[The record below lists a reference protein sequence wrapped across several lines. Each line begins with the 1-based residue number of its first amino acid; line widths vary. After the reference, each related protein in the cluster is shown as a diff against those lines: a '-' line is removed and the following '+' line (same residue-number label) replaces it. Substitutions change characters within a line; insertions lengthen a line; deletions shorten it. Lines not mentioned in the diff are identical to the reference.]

1 MNNEIEEE
9 RDDSDTDDDASLDP
23 ASMPSS
29 SAGAIGGD
37 EGGTGTPKRSPKQ
50 NWLNAKNKL
59 KTYVYGIRRKHDY
72 VRNLYKPSKYNM
84 PKVWGGEVKR
94 PDQLEPSTPEKVS
107 QKIGKKQSEKSQKE
121 PKNAK
126 PDGKSTPLQM
136 LMSKEKLLM
145 VMMKYVEMKLEDM
158 SKQYKE
164 FQERVTQWEDGV
176 QSVKAA
182 FETDKKMYKKY
193 MEMAVTWPEDTSK
206 RIKKPKETPEKAQK
220 SLKQTHLDNLAQM
233 ANKFEE
239 FRQVVKQWPDS
250 GCFMTFPLEKNVFNK
265 VFLFDHALT
274 LKEDDLQKEL
284 ATGLYTHAEFR
295 KESPADFFNNP
306 DWSQKKL
313 EDAEKEK
320 DVDEDEDDDKEKEEE
335 DDDDGEGDVRMATN
349 ALLEALLKGRDGF
362 GKEATLDLRKLPKWE
377 GKSYESKSMWQMAKK
392 IVRNLIKFV
401 TWPLRIVWQYS
412 NKLTRKVRNAMKSKD
427 EKERMRKML
436 EEVKK
441 DDMLYK
447 IYQMLDNSK
456 KKAENVDEKGNKNME
471 KEGMKPDEPTI
482 DHSAHEQLTD
492 KDKQQHPFTFLQGVR
507 YDIHVK
513 PAEKLFEQLYPTQY
527 DDLMEFY
534 RNPTE
539 FYKNKRLDEDTIFI
553 MRKMMEPNKHLVE
566 LYKKPYYLIH
576 DFFDDPAK
584 FYLRGDKLDKTLKK
598 ALRET
603 LIKMGLLDK
612 IMQNETKTFIEKY
625 KKEQLTKD
633 QASKIVKLLKNPNDY
648 LGSTEQL
655 DEKVINVI
663 RKAYAENKKLIKN
676 AIIRNR
682 KLVAQKSKSD
692 DKTMEQKATENYE
705 KLKAFFD
712 DPINNKLDIKL
723 FQIFREVMGVAN
735 DKDSNEE
742 LAELDTEQ
750 YQQFLLFLENPN
762 EYLTNAKF
770 DDSLKDTL
778 MEVLDKKSEL
788 FSNLTPEQIVQLKE
802 FKDALENK
810 TEFQGQLDSAIFAK
824 YRKTLPASAK
834 KGVKERTKE
843 FFVSTKLRFAFDELK
858 TERQFD
864 QLMRFFKHPIRFYQP
879 RNLEENVWKPFRAI
893 LSKIVGQKRHD
904 QMFNGLTDE
913 QYDQLMELATN
924 PANRFAP
931 REMEEGKKLKKFKKA
946 PGVDPEVFNLY
957 TRHLKRNQSCADVK
971 PLIELALYGM
981 EDRQKASLD
990 LRGRLGAQII
1000 SSVLNTKQFSGNMV
1014 FALVMSLVGSGGI
1027 AAALDLGLWHLVVHH
1042 VAMALGHLHPVTIIV
1057 MVLLDSLTPLFAETF
1072 DSFVI
1077 KRTLGAL
1084 EGKSL
1089 LPRTFKQFKEDLKE
1103 SVIAGGIAALGAIPN
1118 NIVMSLLP
1126 GSHYLMSGNIGGYI
1140 GVFAL
1145 NAFTN
1150 QIAASTSAAMVPLQV
1165 EKWHKLRSAAFYKLI
1180 DIGFFPAPTK
1190 DQLITG
1196 TVNAKTVRGYCR
1208 LRAADGMQIDS
1219 VTSMAYNSMG
1229 LGAVISFFFG
1239 FVAIF
1244 IPVSYELVG
1253 DQIQRIVSIMFNT
1266 PTEILSLGAGL
1277 LTANHLGNQR
1287 YQKWLSTDYHKD
1299 KQMVQLVF
1307 EKAIEQLQDSER
1319 QFKDI
1324 NFEDIYKI
1332 YHARFQLTY
1341 RFGKIVVTLMI
1352 GMKNGVEKMFK
1363 QRPLTIDQLDEQY
1376 IDKEVLVQNW
1386 KPNVVYL
1393 VQFSHADS
1401 APSLSPAAIKLETW
1415 LRIKK
1420 IPFYTV
1426 SDGVLFRALFADD
1439 KVPFVEYNGQKIFG
1453 TSEEIIDTLKQEA
1466 LSKGTLGELF
1476 GLGQKSDQN
1485 EEQMRDLIDNVLYS
1499 ILLHDRFQNL
1509 ANPIEK
1515 THLANNFDFQRL
1527 VLPSVLKEAKRNWF
1541 KIQPLPKPFWDEY
1554 FAKGKKVAYGGKPWN
1569 GYGISEKEWKKL
1581 EDEVSK
1587 TKFEKLKE
1595 QESIKKKEW
1604 IKFVDNVTKEHIPKA
1619 MTKFVKHLKKQLLRQ
1634 LSERP
1639 SLKFSDGTV
1648 ITVDKNYEK
1657 KIDKFNDKLKKLF
1670 DETMQQIEQQLTK
1683 MSAKGKNTK
1692 FYLFGETPTALDAVL
1707 FGILSQ
1713 FTNTDTIYNRH
1724 YANFTSAKLNGNPND
1739 PLKIY
1744 FGHMKDIFM
1753 GQNNAE
1759 QNQWQINGEWKFE
1772 ENANKYNGP
1781 FILRFDVL
1789 KLDYEQRTRFTDD
1802 ERKTFSPM
1810 LSNGN
1815 AKNSDEISGTLFS
1828 ERKFLAVYP
1837 KVVTF
1842 IVHQLLNLFNLER
1855 FAIEM
1860 AELPTVVEIRSL
1872 ADYIEFIP
1880 SDSKQKLLQKL
1891 EKEIGKIGTLSEE
1904 KRMKLGR
1911 ALIHLMASYL
1921 CEGKIGQ
1928 NNCETEHDKKAK
1940 EYLGR
1945 ICKISE
1951 EYFAELSVI
1960 VRSLVYQMMYRINVE
1975 YQTKESIKMFGAALL
1990 DLDEEQTIKYEA
2002 KRLRNAIWHLEK
2014 FESEKIEYFRK
2025 KIQQIGILM
2034 QEIQE
2039 TDSKDPQITNDG
2051 QRCCEDPMI
2060 RERIEKVRKAKQQ
2073 IAMLEQQKTHLAKLK
2088 YDPNVI
2094 VKKESDTT
2102 AEEIK
2107 ELQKELSVWVLRS
2120 FIVSEMRALVDALD
2134 DDDKFSREIITFKDI
2149 EPSRNHW
2156 LNLNVLVEKCEKED
2170 RTCKVDREQMKQG
2183 IQMITERKK
2192 KHIFKELWA
2201 KTVDQAE
2208 SVFTVQKY
2216 HEVLSYRLGQVRK
2229 LYELRKSQLP
2239 SDELVNIKEI
2249 DEQYGKVKA
2258 ELFQRLRDS
2267 EVTTT
2272 EDNGEGA
2279 EVVEVLAEV
2288 TFASKKQN
2296 ITADSDRIRKAIE
2309 KMLVF
2314 VNGKADELKKM
2325 SSAQLKDE
2333 MRSEIDAVVHRT
2345 FLLKEM
2351 KNLINLLDKKEFE
2364 ENTYPFA
2371 AFRESYFSGELFI
2384 LLRAKVEEDGT
2395 NFDEDEIAKGF
2406 EYVKG
2411 HNSMHRSHKLR
2422 AFLFDWAGKVAKE
2435 KKFVKKLAWRMG
2447 QLSKLYMLRKKKIA
2461 EKDLKSWASKQEEL
2475 SGEMEKRW
2483 TELKAKM
2490 EKRSALLSLPANE
2503 IIQNA
2508 TGKKGPTPIATA
2520 DGYAEDGKLG
2530 TMPLEHEL

>member
-1 MNNEIEEE
+1 M
-9 RDDSDTDDDASLDP
+9 
-23 ASMPSS
+23 
-29 SAGAIGGD
+29 
-37 EGGTGTPKRSPKQ
+37 Q
-50 NWLNAKNKL
+50 NWQNAKNKL
-59 KTYVYGIRRKHDY
+59 KTYVYGMRRKHDY

-94 PDQLEPSTPEKVS
+94 PDQLE
-107 QKIGKKQSEKSQKE
+107 SQKE
-121 PKNAK
+121 PKNEK
-126 PDGKSTPLQM
+126 PTKKSTPLQM
-136 LMSKEKLLM
+136 LISKEEMLT

-164 FQERVTQWEDGV
+164 FQERVAKWEDDV

-182 FETDKKMYKKY
+182 FGTDKQMYKKY
-193 MEMAVTWPEDTSK
+193 MEMAVTWPEKKSK
-206 RIKKPKETPEKAQK
+206 GTPEKVQK

-274 LKEDDLQKEL
+274 LKEDDLKKEL

-313 EDAEKEK
+313 DDAEKK
-320 DVDEDEDDDKEKEEE
+320 KDEDEDDDKEEEE
-335 DDDDGEGDVRMATN
+335 EEDDDDDGEGDVRMATN
-349 ALLEALLKGRDGF
+349 ALLEAVLKGRDGF
-362 GKEATLDLRKLPKWE
+362 GKEATLNLRNLPKWD
-377 GKSYESKSMWQMAKK
+377 GKPNQSKSMWQMAKK
-392 IVRNLIKFV
+392 VVRNLIRFV
-401 TWPLRIVWQYS
+401 TWPLRIFWQFS
-412 NKLTRKVRNAMKSKD
+412 NKLTRKVKNALKSKED
-427 EKERMRKML
+427 KEKIRKML
-436 EEVKK
+436 EEMKE

-456 KKAENVDEKGNKNME
+456 KKAENFDEKSKENME

-492 KDKQQHPFTFLQGVR
+492 KDKQQHPFTFLQSVR

-513 PAEKLFEQLYPTQY
+513 PADKLFEQLYPTQY
-527 DDLMEFY
+527 DELREFY
-534 RNPTE
+534 ENPTE

-553 MRKMMEPNKHLVE
+553 MRKMVEPNKHLVE

-576 DFFDDPAK
+576 DFFDDPAN
-584 FYLRGDKLDKTLKK
+584 FYVRGDKLDKTMKK
-598 ALRET
+598 AFRET
-603 LIKMGLLDK
+603 LIKMG
-612 IMQNETKTFIEKY
+612 IIEKY
-625 KKEQLTKD
+625 KNMEKDVKLNKD
-633 QASKIVKLLKNPNDY
+633 QQNQASEIIKLLKNTNDY

-655 DEKVINVI
+655 DEKVRIALK
-663 RKAYAENKKLIKN
+663 KAYAENEKLIKN
-676 AIIRNR
+676 AIIRDK

-692 DKTMEQKATENYE
+692 AKKMEERATEHYE
-705 KLKAFFD
+705 NLKAFFD
-712 DPINNKLDIKL
+712 DPIKFYNKLDIKV

-735 DKDSNEE
+735 DKESNEE
-742 LAELDTEQ
+742 LADLDTEQ

-762 EYLTNAKF
+762 EYLATEKF

-778 MEVLDKKSEL
+778 MEVLKKKSEL
-788 FSNLTPEQIVQLKE
+788 FSSLTPEQIVQLKE
-802 FKDALENK
+802 FEDASKNK
-810 TEFQGQLDSAIFAK
+810 TKFQGQLDSGIFAK
-824 YRKTLPASAK
+824 YRKTLPANAK
-834 KGVKERTKE
+834 KGVKERSKE
-843 FFVSTKLRFAFDELK
+843 FFVSTKLRFSFDELT

-879 RNLEENVWKPFRAI
+879 PKIEPNVWESFRVI
-893 LSKIVGQKRHD
+893 LNKIVDQKRHD
-904 QMFNGLTDE
+904 KMFNGLTDE
-913 QYDQLMELATN
+913 QYKQLMELAAN
-924 PANRFAP
+924 PANRFAQ
-931 REMEEGKKLKKFKKA
+931 REMEGGKKLKKFKKA
-946 PGVDPEVFNLY
+946 PGVDPEVFKLY
-957 TRHLKRNQSCADVK
+957 TQHLKRNQSCANVK

-981 EDRQKASLD
+981 EDRQNASLD

-1000 SSVLNTKQFSGNMV
+1000 SSVLNTKQFEGNMV

-1042 VAMALGHLHPVTIIV
+1042 VAMALGHFHPVTIIV

-1089 LPRTFKQFKEDLKE
+1089 LPRTFKQFKADLKE
-1103 SVIAGGIAALGAIPN
+1103 SVISGGIAALGAIPN
-1118 NIVMSLLP
+1118 NIVMALLP
-1126 GSHYLMSGNIGGYI
+1126 GAQYIKSGNIGGYL

-1208 LRAADGMQIDS
+1208 LRAADGMQVDS
-1219 VTSMAYNSMG
+1219 ITSMAYNSMG

-1244 IPVSYELVG
+1244 IPVSYGLIS
-1253 DQIQRIVSIMFNT
+1253 DQMQRIVSIMFNT

-1287 YQKWLSTDYHKD
+1287 YQKWLSTDYHKN
-1299 KQMVQLVF
+1299 KQMVQLIF
-1307 EKAIEQLQDSER
+1307 EKAIEQLQDSKR
-1319 QFKDI
+1319 KFKDI
-1324 NFEDIYKI
+1324 NFEDIFKI
-1332 YHARFQLTY
+1332 YHTRFQWTY
-1341 RFGKIVVTLMI
+1341 KFGKIVVNLMI
-1352 GMKNGVEKMFK
+1352 GMKIGVEKLFK

-1386 KPNVVYL
+1386 KPDVVYL
-1393 VQFSHADS
+1393 VQFPHADS
-1401 APSLSPAAIKLETW
+1401 APSLSPAAIQLETW

-1453 TSEEIIDTLKQEA
+1453 TSEEIIDTLAQVA
-1466 LSKGTLGELF
+1466 VSKGKLFELF

-1485 EEQMRDLIDNVLYS
+1485 EQEMRDLIDNVLYS

-1509 ANPIEK
+1509 ANPEAE
-1515 THLANNFDFQRL
+1515 THLANNSDFQRL
-1527 VLPSVLKEAKRNWF
+1527 VLPSVLKEAKRTWF

-1554 FAKGKKVAYGGKPWN
+1554 FAKGKTVAYGGKSWN
-1569 GYGISEKEWKKL
+1569 GYGIREKDWK
-1581 EDEVSK
+1581 EFMGEVS
-1587 TKFEKLKE
+1587 TK
-1595 QESIKKKEW
+1595 
-1604 IKFVDNVTKEHIPKA
+1604 HIPKA
-1619 MTKFVKHLKKQLLRQ
+1619 MAEFVKHLKKQLLRQ

-1639 SLKFSDGTV
+1639 PLKFSDGTV
-1648 ITVDKNYEK
+1648 FTVDKNNGEMTLMKRNRKSMFDEK
-1657 KIDKFNDKLKKLF
+1657 NEKMMVECNDKLKKLF
-1670 DETMQQIEQQLTK
+1670 DETIQQIEQQLNNS
-1683 MSAKGKNTK
+1683 MSANEENTK
-1692 FYLFGETPTALDAVL
+1692 FYLFGKTPTALDAVL

-1713 FTNTDTIYNRH
+1713 FTNTDTIFNGH
-1724 YANFTSAKLNGNPND
+1724 YANYGSND
-1739 PLKIY
+1739 ALKSY
-1744 FGHMKDIFM
+1744 FGNMKHIFM
-1753 GQNNAE
+1753 GQNNKE
-1759 QNQWQINGEWKFE
+1759 QNQWQINAEWKFE

-1781 FILRFDVL
+1781 FILRFDML

-1802 ERKTFSPM
+1802 ERKTFSPL

-1815 AKNSDEISGTLFS
+1815 AENSDEVSGTLFS
-1828 ERKFLAVYP
+1828 EQKFLAVYP

-1842 IVHQLLNLFNLER
+1842 IVHQLLSLFNLER

-1880 SDSKQKLLQKL
+1880 SDSKKKLLQKL
-1891 EKEIGKIGTLSEE
+1891 EKEMGKIGTLSEK
-1904 KRMKLGR
+1904 KRLQLGR

-1921 CEGKIGQ
+1921 CEEKIGQ
-1928 NNCETEHDKKAK
+1928 NDCETVHDEKAK

-1945 ICKISE
+1945 IRKISE
-1951 EYFAELSVI
+1951 KFFAELSVI
-1960 VRSLVYQMMYRINVE
+1960 VRSLIYQMMYRINVE
-1975 YQTKESIKMFGAALL
+1975 YQTKESLKMFGAALL
-1990 DLDEEQTIKYEA
+1990 DFDEEQTIKYEA
-2002 KRLRNAIWHLEK
+2002 KRLRNAIRHLEK
-2014 FESEKIEYFRK
+2014 FESEKIEYFRS
-2025 KIQQIGILM
+2025 KIQQLGILM
-2034 QEIQE
+2034 QKIEQ
-2039 TDSKDPQITNDG
+2039 TDSKDPQTTTKDG
-2051 QRCCEDPMI
+2051 Q
-2060 RERIEKVRKAKQQ
+2060 KS
-2073 IAMLEQQKTHLAKLK
+2073 
-2088 YDPNVI
+2088 N
-2094 VKKESDTT
+2094 
-2102 AEEIK
+2102 EEIK
-2107 ELQKELSVWVLRS
+2107 KLQKELSVWVLRS

-2134 DDDKFSREIITFKDI
+2134 NDDKFSREKISFDDI
-2149 EPSRNHW
+2149 VPSRNHW
-2156 LNLNVLVEKCEKED
+2156 LNLNVLLAKCEKED
-2170 RTCKVDREQMKQG
+2170 RKCKVDREQMKNG
-2183 IQMITERKK
+2183 FQMITERKK

-2208 SVFTVQKY
+2208 SVFSVQKY

-2239 SDELVNIKEI
+2239 SDEAVNNKKI

-2272 EDNGEGA
+2272 EDNGEGG
-2279 EVVEVLAEV
+2279 EVVELLADI
-2288 TFASKKQN
+2288 TFTSKKQN
-2296 ITADSDRIRKAIE
+2296 ITADADRIRKAIQ
-2309 KMLVF
+2309 KMSVF
-2314 VNGKADELKKM
+2314 VDEKAAELKKM
-2325 SSAQLKDE
+2325 SSEQLKQDE

-2351 KNLINLLDKKEFE
+2351 EKLIDLLKDEAFEKNI
-2364 ENTYPFA
+2364 YPFET
-2371 AFRESYFSGELFI
+2371 FRDSYFSGELFI

-2406 EYVKG
+2406 KYVKG
-2411 HNSMHRSHKLR
+2411 HNSMHRAHKLR

-2447 QLSKLYMLRKKKIA
+2447 QLSKLYMLRKNKID

-2475 SGEMEKRW
+2475 SGEMNKKW
-2483 TELKAKM
+2483 TELKDEM
-2490 EKRSALLSLPANE
+2490 ENKANG

-2508 TGKKGPTPIATA
+2508 TGKKGQTPLATA
-2520 DGYAEDGKLG
+2520 DGYAEDGKPG
-2530 TMPLEHEL
+2530 TMPLEEIQIEDKREL

>member
-1 MNNEIEEE
+1 MGEAQKWRRKSGGANVETQMWQFPLENKKKKGFVAILRQIFKNEASKEPRNVEEIEEMEEMMDNEIEEE
-9 RDDSDTDDDASLDP
+9 RDDSDSDDDGPLDP

-37 EGGTGTPKRSPKQ
+37 EEGPGTPKRSPKE
-50 NWLNAKNKL
+50 NWQNAKNKL
-59 KTYVYGIRRKHDY
+59 KTYVYGMRRKHDY

-84 PKVWGGEVKR
+84 PKVWGGDVMR
-94 PDQLEPSTPEKVS
+94 PDQLKPGLMEKLVKGIKS
-107 QKIGKKQSEKSQKE
+107 VVKKVGHETENLVKKSEKDEKPAEQPI
-121 PKNAK
+121 PK
-126 PDGKSTPLQM
+126 QM
-136 LMSKEKLLM
+136 LISKEKLLT
-145 VMMKYVEMKLEDM
+145 VMMKYVEIKLEDM
-158 SKQYKE
+158 SKKYKE
-164 FQERVTQWEDGV
+164 FHERVAQWEDDV
-176 QSVKAA
+176 QTVKAA
-182 FETDKKMYKKY
+182 FGKDKQMYKKY

-284 ATGLYTHAEFR
+284 ATGIYTHAEFR

-313 EDAEKEK
+313 KDAEKKK
-320 DVDEDEDDDKEKEEE
+320 DEDEEDEDDDEEKEEE
-335 DDDDGEGDVRMATN
+335 EEEDDDDDDGEGDVRMATN

-362 GKEATLDLRKLPKWE
+362 EEKATLDLRKLPKWD
-377 GKSYESKSMWQMAKK
+377 GKPHKSISMWQMA
-392 IVRNLIKFV
+392 RKFV
-401 TWPLRIVWQYS
+401 LRLIRFITWPLRIFWQYS
-412 NKLTRKVRNAMKSKD
+412 NKLTKKALHALKSKE
-427 EKERMRKML
+427 EKEKMRKMM

-447 IYQMLDNSK
+447 IYQVLGKSK
-456 KKAENVDEKGNKNME
+456 KEAKKFYEKAKKNME

-507 YDIHVK
+507 YDFHVK

-534 RNPTE
+534 GNPTE
-539 FYKNKRLDEDTIFI
+539 YYKNKRLDEDTIYI

-566 LYKKPYYLIH
+566 LYKKPYYL
-576 DFFDDPAK
+576 D
-584 FYLRGDKLDKTLKK
+584 
-598 ALRET
+598 
-603 LIKMGLLDK
+603 
-612 IMQNETKTFIEKY
+612 
-625 KKEQLTKD
+625 
-633 QASKIVKLLKNPNDY
+633 
-648 LGSTEQL
+648 
-655 DEKVINVI
+655 
-663 RKAYAENKKLIKN
+663 KKLM
-676 AIIRNR
+676 
-682 KLVAQKSKSD
+682 AQKSKRD
-692 DKTMEQKATENYE
+692 EMEQRATEHYE
-705 KLKAFFD
+705 KLKAFFG
-712 DPINNKLDIKL
+712 DPIKFYNKLNINV

-762 EYLTNAKF
+762 EYLANANF

-788 FSNLTPEQIVQLKE
+788 FSSLTPEQIVQLKE

-824 YRKTLPASAK
+824 YRKTLPANAK
-834 KGVKERTKE
+834 KGVKQRIKE

-879 RNLEENVWKPFRAI
+879 RNIEDNVWQPFRAI
-893 LSKIVGQKRHD
+893 LNKIVGQKRHD
-904 QMFNGLTDE
+904 KMFDGLTDE
-913 QYDQLMELATN
+913 QYEQLMELAIN
-924 PANRFAP
+924 PASRFAP
-931 REMEEGKKLKKFKKA
+931 REMEGGKKLKKFNKA
-946 PGVDPEVFNLY
+946 PGVAPEAYNFY
-957 TRHLKRNQSCADVK
+957 TQHLKRNQSCANVK
-971 PLIELALYGM
+971 SLIELALYGM

-1000 SSVLNTKQFSGNMV
+1000 SSVLNTKQFESNMV
-1014 FALVMSLVGSGGI
+1014 FALFLSLGGSALI
-1027 AAALDLGLWHLVVHH
+1027 ATGLDVGLWHLVVHH
-1042 VAMALGHLHPVTIIV
+1042 VAIALGHTHPVTIIV

-1077 KRTLGAL
+1077 KRTLGSM
-1084 EGKSL
+1084 EGKSF
-1089 LPRTFKQFKEDLKE
+1089 LPRTFKQFKADLKE
-1103 SVIAGGIAALGAIPN
+1103 SVLAGGIAAFGSIPN
-1118 NIVMSLLP
+1118 NIVMALLP
-1126 GSHYLMSGNIGGYI
+1126 GARYLNSGDIGGYT
-1140 GVFAL
+1140 GVFGL

-1150 QIAASTSAAMVPLQV
+1150 EIAAVTSAAMVPLQL
-1165 EKWHKLRSAAFYKLI
+1165 EAWHKLRSAAFYKLI

-1239 FVAIF
+1239 FMAIF
-1244 IPVSYELVG
+1244 IPVSYELIS
-1253 DQIQRIVSIMFNT
+1253 DQMQRIVSIMFNT

-1287 YQKWLSTDYHKD
+1287 IQKWMSTDYHKN
-1299 KQMVQLVF
+1299 KQMVQLIF
-1307 EKAIEQLQDSER
+1307 EKAIEQMQDSER
-1319 QFKDI
+1319 KFKDI
-1324 NFEDIYKI
+1324 NFKDIYKI
-1332 YHARFQLTY
+1332 YHTRFQLTY
-1341 RFGKIVVTLMI
+1341 KFGKIVVTLMI
-1352 GMKNGVEKMFK
+1352 GMKNGVEKLFK

-1393 VQFSHADS
+1393 VQFPCIDS

-1499 ILLHDRFQNL
+1499 IFLHDRFQNL
-1509 ANPIEK
+1509 ASSEAE
-1515 THLANNFDFQRL
+1515 THLAKNIEFQRL

-1554 FAKGKKVAYGGKPWN
+1554 FAKGRTVAYGGKSWN
-1569 GYGISEKEWKKL
+1569 GYGISEKEWKKFV
-1581 EDEVSK
+1581 DEVS
-1587 TKFEKLKE
+1587 TK
-1595 QESIKKKEW
+1595 
-1604 IKFVDNVTKEHIPKA
+1604 HIPKA
-1619 MTKFVKHLKKQLLRQ
+1619 MTEFVKHWKKQLLRQ

-1639 SLKFSDGTV
+1639 PLKFSDGTV
-1648 ITVDKNYEK
+1648 FTVDKNYEK
-1657 KIDKFNDKLKKLF
+1657 QIGKFNDKLKKLF
-1670 DETMQQIEQQLTK
+1670 DETMQQIEQQLSNSI
-1683 MSAKGKNTK
+1683 SAKGKNTK
-1692 FYLFGETPTALDAVL
+1692 FYLFGKTPTALDAVL

-1713 FTNTDTIYNRH
+1713 FTNTDTIYNGH
-1724 YANFTSAKLNGNPND
+1724 YANYISAKLGGNPND

-1744 FGHMKDIFM
+1744 LGHMKDIFM
-1753 GQNNAE
+1753 GQNNNE

-1772 ENANKYNGP
+1772 KKANKYNGP
-1781 FILRFDVL
+1781 FTLRFDVL

-1802 ERKTFSPM
+1802 ERKTFSPL

-1815 AKNSDEISGTLFS
+1815 AENSDEFSGTLFS

-1837 KVVTF
+1837 KVITF
-1842 IVHQLLNLFNLER
+1842 IMHELLSLFNLEQ

-1928 NNCETEHDKKAK
+1928 NNCENEHDEKAK

-1951 EYFAELSVI
+1951 EYFAELSVL
-1960 VRSLVYQMMYRINVE
+1960 VRNLVYQMMYRINVE
-1975 YQTKESIKMFGAALL
+1975 YQTKESLKMFGAAFL
-1990 DLDEEQTIKYEA
+1990 DFNEEQTIKYEA

-2014 FESEKIEYFRK
+2014 FESEKIEYFRS

-2034 QEIQE
+2034 QEIQQ
-2039 TDSKDPQITNDG
+2039 TDSKDPQTTTKDG
-2051 QRCCEDPMI
+2051 QKSCDPMI
-2060 RERIEKVRKAKQQ
+2060 NERIEKVRKAKQQ
-2073 IAMLEQQKTHLAKLK
+2073 IGMPEEQKTHLAKLK

-2094 VKKESDTT
+2094 VEKESKRTD
-2102 AEEIK
+2102 EGIK
-2107 ELQKELSVWVLRS
+2107 KLQKELSVWVLRS

-2134 DDDKFSREIITFKDI
+2134 DDDKFSREKILFKDI

-2156 LNLNVLVEKCEKED
+2156 LNLNVLLGKCEEKD

-2183 IQMITERKK
+2183 FQMITERKK

-2239 SDELVNIKEI
+2239 SDEAVNIKKI
-2249 DEQYGKVKA
+2249 DEQYVKVKA
-2258 ELFQRLRDS
+2258 ELFQRLGDS

-2288 TFASKKQN
+2288 TFTSKKQN

-2351 KNLINLLDKKEFE
+2351 NNLINLLDKKEFE

-2406 EYVKG
+2406 KYVKG

-2447 QLSKLYMLRKKKIA
+2447 QLSKLYMLRKEKID
-2461 EKDLKSWASKQEEL
+2461 EKDIKSWASKQEEL
-2475 SGEMEKRW
+2475 SGEMNNRW
-2483 TELKAKM
+2483 TKLKNEMEKMAKM
-2490 EKRSALLSLPANE
+2490 
-2503 IIQNA
+2503 IIKKA
-2508 TGKKGPTPIATA
+2508 TGKEGQTPLATA
-2520 DGYAEDGKLG
+2520 DGYAEDGKPG